1 MRLLKKRASKTPDAF
16 VIRLVCCSLQRFL
29 HILYQQ
35 EFLKERAQAGTT
47 TTLFIVPLDLIWAF
61 IGAVFISIAV
71 LINYG
76 PF

>member
-1 MRLLKKRASKTPDAF
+1 MDELIKKRASKCQMPSLF
-16 VIRLVCCSLQRFL
+16 CLVCCSLQRLL

-35 EFLKERAQAGTT
+35 GFLKERAQASITI
-47 TTLFIVPLDLIWAF
+47 LFIVPLVLIWAF